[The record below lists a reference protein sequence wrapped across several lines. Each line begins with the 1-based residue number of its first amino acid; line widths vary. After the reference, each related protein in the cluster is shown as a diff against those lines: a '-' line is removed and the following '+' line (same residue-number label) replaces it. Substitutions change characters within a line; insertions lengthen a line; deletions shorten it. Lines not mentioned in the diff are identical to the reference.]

1 MFQSGRQIPRN
12 RRGRPSNQ
20 SKHDTSYLCFPLTF
34 LQIWDIA
41 KKRIKH
47 LLTGHNQEIY
57 SLDFSRDGQFLVS
70 GSGDKSA
77 RIWDINSGHC
87 VFDLKIE
94 DVVLGE
100 AGPIDAGIT
109 SVAREYQ
116 NHRNNLN

>member
-1 MFQSGRQIPRN
+1 VS
-12 RRGRPSNQ
+12 
-20 SKHDTSYLCFPLTF
+20 LCSVQKVYANPA
-34 LQIWDIA
+34 QIWDIS

-109 SVAREYQ
+109 SVAREYARV
-116 NHRNNLN
+116 HADCG